1 MKKIY
6 HIPAGIIGLVI
17 INTLLLT
24 SCTSKISEEEARKIA
39 LNDSNISTDQLTS
52 IKINEEVKDNE
63 KVYDI
68 TFQSDNKEYYYTIS
82 KTSGKIIQSKI
93 SNTETSVPSNQAD
106 PHTPINKNTNISAE
120 EAKKIAL
127 KHANAKVDDVQL
139 LECKKDIENNINVY
153 SIEFYI
159 KNNEYEYDIS
169 CKDGKIIKHTIDTE
183 PLPTN
188 QFKISIDKAEDSALS
203 RVPGAT
209 KRDIHI
215 SCEFDE
221 NSPIYEGKIR
231 YKGFVYEFEIDA
243 INGNFLEWSKKV
255 EN

>member
-17 INTLLLT
+17 MNALLLT
-24 SCTSKISEEEARKIA
+24 SCSSKTSEEEARKIA
-39 LNDSNISTDQLTS
+39 LNDSNISIDQVTS
-52 IKINEEVKDNE
+52 IKINEEVKDSE

-68 TFQSDNKEYYYTIS
+68 TFQSDNKEYFYTIS
-82 KTSGKIIQSKI
+82 KSSGKIIQSKI
-93 SNTETSVPSNQAD
+93 SDIKTSVPSNHTN
-106 PHTPINKNTNISAE
+106 PHTSKNKNTNISADD
-120 EAKKIAL
+120 AKKIAL

-139 LECKKDIENNINVY
+139 LECKKDIENNVNVY
-153 SIEFYI
+153 SIEFYV

-183 PLPTN
+183 LLPTN
-188 QFKISIDKAEDSALS
+188 QFKISIDEAEDSALS

-209 KRDIHI
+209 KRNIHI

-231 YKGFVYEFEIDA
+231 YKGFAYEFEIDA
-243 INGNFLEWSKKV
+243 INGNFLKWSKKV
-255 EN
+255 DN